1 MTSQKEDNPVYSG
14 KDHWEHVY
22 SGKKSTQESWYQQHP
37 QHSLELIKATGIDA
51 SARII
56 DIGGGAT
63 TLIDLMLDAGFQNLS
78 VLDISHN
85 AIEQAKSRL
94 GARAD
99 KLTWLEHDITEF
111 SPDEPYELWHDR
123 AVFRSLTDKLD
134 RSSYVRMM
142 SRALKPG
149 AHAIIATFDL
159 NGPEQCSGLDVACYS
174 PDTMSAV
181 LGDNFQLVET
191 STEVLETPR
200 ASKQNFVYCRFK
212 RVVR

>member
-1 MTSQKEDNPVYSG
+1 MTSQKEDNPAYSRE
-14 KDHWEHVY
+14 DHWEHVY
-22 SGKKSTQESWYQQHP
+22 SGKKSKEESWYQQHP

-111 SPDEPYELWHDR
+111 SPDEPYEVWHDR
-123 AVFRSLTDKLD
+123 AVFHFLTDKLD

-159 NGPEQCSGLDVACYS
+159 NGAEQCSGLDVACYS

-200 ASKQNFVYCRFK
+200 ASKQHFVYCRFK